1 MDNQSDVTPR
11 MKDLI
16 RLFEEIRLK
25 ANLLGREGRDLL
37 EKLERKLAAAEHRLR
52 EPHAPQ
58 QEIARILHELHEA
71 LGRLRER
78 AAVEESRP

>member
-11 MKDLI
+11 MKDVI
-16 RLFEEIRLK
+16 RLFEELRLK

-37 EKLERKLAAAEHRLR
+37 EKLERRLADAEHRLR
-52 EPHAPQ
+52 QPQAPQ
-58 QEIARILHELHEA
+58 QEIARILHQLHQA

-78 AAVEESRP
+78 AAAEERRP